1 MYETY
6 SGVLTF
12 LAGEFIMRTQIH
24 HAVMRFAYLS
34 LFFSITVNTT
44 LPLRYNGI
52 PTALW
57 TETRKSP
64 SENRLRFWLKV
75 SEWLIADNYAVNICI
90 GALFQIV
97 VTMGDADLDVSI
109 DEIVGVE
116 ITRS

>member
-1 MYETY
+1 MSKISRSVQYALMSSSDLPVPTTSLTFGTRQNIGLKTRLMYETY

-64 SENRLRFWLKV
+64 SEN
-75 SEWLIADNYAVNICI
+75 
-90 GALFQIV
+90 
-97 VTMGDADLDVSI
+97 
-109 DEIVGVE
+109 
-116 ITRS
+116 